1 MRRISIDARQ
11 PAAPALAEAVTILL
25 AGGVVAMPT
34 DTLYGLAADPFS
46 SAAVARVFAVKGRP
60 AERAMPLVAA
70 DVDQVVSQVGPLSEI
85 AHRLASRYWP
95 GPLTL
100 LVTRPPSL
108 PAEVAGG
115 RDEIGVRVPAH
126 AVPRELCRACGRML
140 TATSAN
146 VRGEPASNDPD
157 EVLRSLGRVSVGG
170 SGDTGG
176 VALLLDAGR
185 TPGGAPSTIVDVT
198 GREVRLVRP
207 GAIAWDDVQA
217 CMQRG

>member
-1 MRRISIDARQ
+1 MRRVAIDARQ
-11 PAAPALAEAVTILL
+11 PAEAALAEAVAIVL
-25 AGGVVAMPT
+25 AGGVVVIPT

-46 SAAVARVFAVKGRP
+46 SAAVARVFAVKGRS

-70 DVDQVVSQVGPLSEI
+70 DVDQVVSQIGPLS
-85 AHRLASRYWP
+85 ALARRLASTYWP

-100 LVTRPPSL
+100 VVTRPSSI

-115 RDEIGVRVPAH
+115 GGAIGVRVPAH
-126 AVPRELCRACGRML
+126 AVTRELCRACGRLL

-146 VRGEPASNDPD
+146 LSGEPASNDPD
-157 EVLRSLGRVSVGG
+157 EVARALG
-170 SGDTGG
+170 GG
-176 VALLLDAGR
+176 VDLLLDAGR

-198 GREVRLVRP
+198 GREARLVRS
-207 GAIAWDDVQA
+207 GAIAWDELQA

>member
-1 MRRISIDARQ
+1 MRRVAVDARR
-11 PAAPALAEAVTILL
+11 PAADALAEAVAILQ

-46 SAAVARVFAVKGRP
+46 VDAVARVFAVKGRS

-70 DVDQVVSQVGPLSEI
+70 DLDQIVTQIGPLPEL
-85 AHRLASRYWP
+85 ARRLAMTYWP

-100 LVTRPPSL
+100 LVTRPPSI
-108 PAEVAGG
+108 PPDVAGG
-115 RDEIGVRVPAH
+115 RGEIGVRVPAH
-126 AVPRELCRACGRML
+126 AVTRELCRVYSRLL

-146 VRGEPASNDPD
+146 LSGEPPSNDPD
-157 EVLRSLGRVSVGG
+157 EIARALGA
-170 SGDTGG
+170 G
-176 VALLLDAGR
+176 VDLLLDAGR

-198 GREVRLVRP
+198 GSEPRLVRP

>member
-1 MRRISIDARQ
+1 MRRIAIDAHQ
-11 PAAPALAEAVTILL
+11 PAATALAEAAAILR

-46 SAAVARVFAVKGRP
+46 RAAITRVFAIKGRS

-70 DVDQVVSQVGPLSEI
+70 DVDQVVRQIGPLSEV
-85 AHRLASRYWP
+85 AQRLASMYWP

-100 LVTRPPSL
+100 LVPRPPSI

-115 RDEIGVRVPAH
+115 RGEIGVRVPAH
-126 AVPRELCRACGRML
+126 TVPRELCRAHGRLL

-146 VRGEPASNDPD
+146 LSGEPPSNDPD
-157 EVLRSLGRVSVGG
+157 AVARSLGLAGPL
-170 SGDTGG
+170 G
-176 VALLLDAGR
+176 VDLLLDAGR

-198 GREVRLVRP
+198 GRDVRLVRP
-207 GAIAWDDVQA
+207 GAIAWDEVQA
-217 CMQRG
+217 WLQRG

>member
-1 MRRISIDARQ
+1 MRRVMIDARQ
-11 PAAPALAEAVTILL
+11 PAPGALAEAAAVLL

-46 SAAVARVFAVKGRP
+46 SAAIARVFAIKGRST
-60 AERAMPLVAA
+60 ERAMPLVAA
-70 DVDQVVSQVGPLSEI
+70 DVDQVISQIGPLSEV
-85 AHRLASRYWP
+85 ARRLASRYWP

-100 LVTRPPSL
+100 LVARPPSI
-108 PAEVAGG
+108 PADVAGG
-115 RDEIGVRVPAH
+115 RGEIGVRVPAH
-126 AVPRELCRACGRML
+126 AVPRELCRACGRLL

-146 VRGEPASNDPD
+146 LSGQPASNDPD
-157 EVLRSLGRVSVGG
+157 DVARSLAVDGAVGV
-170 SGDTGG
+170 D
-176 VALLLDAGR
+176 LLLDAVR

-198 GREVRLVRP
+198 GRDVRLVRP

>member
-1 MRRISIDARQ
+1 MRRVTIDALQ
-11 PAAPALAEAVTILL
+11 PAAAALEEAAAVIA

-46 SAAVARVFAVKGRP
+46 EAAVAKVFAVKGRS

-70 DVDQVVSQVGPLSEI
+70 SLEQVMSQVGRLSD
-85 AHRLASRYWP
+85 AAARLAAQYWP

-100 LVTRPPSL
+100 LVARPASIR
-108 PAEVAGG
+108 ADVAGG

-126 AVPRELCRACGRML
+126 AVTRELCRVCGRLL

-146 VRGEPASNDPD
+146 LSGAPATNDPD
-157 EVLRSLGRVSVGG
+157 EVARALPATV
-170 SGDTGG
+170 D
-176 VALLLDAGR
+176 LLLDAGR

-207 GAIAWDDVQA
+207 GAIPWDDVLA
-217 CMQRG
+217 CMQRR

>member
-1 MRRISIDARQ
+1 MRRIAIDARQ
-11 PAAPALAEAVTILL
+11 PAATALAEAAAILR

-46 SAAVARVFAVKGRP
+46 SAAITRVFAVKGRS

-70 DVDQVVSQVGPLSEI
+70 DVDQVVRQIGPLSEV
-85 AHRLASRYWP
+85 AQRLASMYWP

-100 LVTRPPSL
+100 LVARPPSI

-115 RDEIGVRVPAH
+115 RGEIGVRVPAH
-126 AVPRELCRACGRML
+126 TVPRELCRVCGCLL

-146 VRGEPASNDPD
+146 LSGEPPSNDPD
-157 EVLRSLGRVSVGG
+157 AVARSLGIAGPW
-170 SGDTGG
+170 G
-176 VALLLDAGR
+176 VDLLLDAGR

-198 GREVRLVRP
+198 GRDVRLVRP

>member
-1 MRRISIDARQ
+1 MRRVPVDAQQ
-11 PAAPALAEAVTILL
+11 PAAGALAEAVAILR

-46 SAAVARVFAVKGRP
+46 SKAVARVFAVKGRA

-70 DVDQVVSQVGPLSEI
+70 DVDQIVSQIGPLSAI
-85 AHRLASRYWP
+85 ARRLASTYWP

-100 LVTRPPSL
+100 LVARPPAL
-108 PAEVAGG
+108 PADVAGG

-126 AVPRELCRACGRML
+126 AVTRELCRACGRVL

-146 VRGEPASNDPD
+146 LSGEPPSNDPD
-157 EVLRSLGRVSVGG
+157 EIERTLG
-170 SGDTGG
+170 DG
-176 VALLLDAGR
+176 VDLLIDAGR

-198 GREVRLVRP
+198 GKDVRLVRP
-207 GAIAWDDVQA
+207 GAISWDDVQA
-217 CMQRG
+217 CVQRG

>member
-1 MRRISIDARQ
+1 MRRVAVDARQ
-11 PAAPALAEAVTILL
+11 PEAAALAEAATILL

-46 SAAVARVFAVKGRP
+46 VAAVARVFSVKGRS

-70 DVDQVVSQVGPLSEI
+70 DLDQIVTQIGPLPEL
-85 AHRLASRYWP
+85 ARRLAMTYWP

-100 LVTRPPSL
+100 LVARPPSI
-108 PAEVAGG
+108 PADVAGG
-115 RDEIGVRVPAH
+115 RDEVGVRVPAH
-126 AVPRELCRACGRML
+126 AVTRGLCRACGRLL

-146 VRGEPASNDPD
+146 VSGEPPSNDPD
-157 EVLRSLGRVSVGG
+157 AIARALGDRV
-170 SGDTGG
+170 D
-176 VALLLDAGR
+176 LLLDAGH

-198 GREVRLVRP
+198 GSEPRLVRP

>member
-1 MRRISIDARQ
+1 MRRVTVDAHQ
-11 PAAPALAEAVTILL
+11 PAPAALAEAATIVL

-46 SAAVARVFAVKGRP
+46 VAAVARVFSVKGRS

-70 DVDQVVSQVGPLSEI
+70 GLDQIVTQLGPLSDL
-85 AHRLASRYWP
+85 ARRLAMMYWP

-100 LVTRPPSL
+100 LVPRPPSI
-108 PAEVAGG
+108 PADVAGG
-115 RDEIGVRVPAH
+115 RGEVGVRVPAH
-126 AVPRELCRACGRML
+126 AVTRELCRACGRLL

-146 VRGEPASNDPD
+146 LSGEPPSNDPD
-157 EVLRSLGRVSVGG
+157 EIARALGDRV
-170 SGDTGG
+170 D
-176 VALLLDAGR
+176 LLLDAGQ

-198 GREVRLVRP
+198 GSEPRLVRP

>member
-1 MRRISIDARQ
+1 MRRVAIDARQ
-11 PAAPALAEAVTILL
+11 PAAAALAEAAAILL

-46 SAAVARVFAVKGRP
+46 SAAIARVFAVKGRP

-70 DVDQVVSQVGPLSEI
+70 DVDQVVNQIGPLSEL
-85 AHRLASRYWP
+85 ARRLAATYWP

-100 LVTRPPSL
+100 LVQRPRSI
-108 PAEVAGG
+108 PADVAGG
-115 RDEIGVRVPAH
+115 RNEIGIRVPAH
-126 AVPRELCRACGRML
+126 AVTRGLCRACGRLL

-146 VRGEPASNDPD
+146 LSGEPPSSDPD
-157 EVLRSLGRVSVGG
+157 EIERALG
-170 SGDTGG
+170 DG
-176 VALLLDAGR
+176 VDLLLDAGR

-198 GREVRLVRP
+198 GHDARLVRP

>member
-1 MRRISIDARQ
+1 MRRLAIDARQ
-11 PAAPALAEAVTILL
+11 PAAAPLAEAAAILL

-46 SAAVARVFAVKGRP
+46 SAAIARVFAVKGRP
-60 AERAMPLVAA
+60 TERAMPLVAA
-70 DVDQVVSQVGPLSEI
+70 DVDQIITQIGPLSEL
-85 AHRLASRYWP
+85 ARRLAATYWP

-100 LVTRPPSL
+100 LVQRPRSI
-108 PAEVAGG
+108 PADVAGG
-115 RDEIGVRVPAH
+115 RNEIGVRVPAH
-126 AVPRELCRACGRML
+126 AVTRELCRACGRLL

-146 VRGEPASNDPD
+146 LSGEPPSSDPD
-157 EVLRSLGRVSVGG
+157 EIERALG
-170 SGDTGG
+170 DG
-176 VALLLDAGR
+176 VDLLLDAGR

-198 GREVRLVRP
+198 GHDARLVRP

>member
-1 MRRISIDARQ
+1 MRRVTIDARQ
-11 PAAPALAEAVTILL
+11 PAAAVLAEAVTILL

-46 SAAVARVFAVKGRP
+46 TAAVARVFAIKGRP

-70 DVDQVVSQVGPLSEI
+70 DVDQVVRHIGPLSEP
-85 AHRLASRYWP
+85 ARRLASRYWP

-100 LVTRPPSL
+100 LVARPPSM

-115 RDEIGVRVPAH
+115 RGEVGVRVPAH
-126 AVPRELCRACGRML
+126 AVPRELCRACGRLL

-146 VRGEPASNDPD
+146 LSGEPASNDPD
-157 EVLRSLGRVSVGG
+157 DIERSLDVAGG
-170 SGDTGG
+170 MG
-176 VALLLDAGR
+176 VDLLLDAGR

>member
-1 MRRISIDARQ
+1 MRRVTIDARQ
-11 PAAPALAEAVTILL
+11 PAAAVLAEAVAILL

-46 SAAVARVFAVKGRP
+46 TAAVARVFAAKGRS
-60 AERAMPLVAA
+60 ADRGMALVAA
-70 DVDQVVSQVGPLSEI
+70 NIEQVVRDIGPLSDP
-85 AHRLASRYWP
+85 ARRLATRYWP

-100 LVTRPPSL
+100 LMARPASI
-108 PAEVAGG
+108 PAEVTGG
-115 RDEIGVRVPAH
+115 RGEIGVRVPAH
-126 AVPRELCRACGRML
+126 AVPRELCRACGRLL

-146 VRGEPASNDPD
+146 PSGEPASNDPD
-157 EVLRSLGRVSVGG
+157 DVERSLEAAGDVGV
-170 SGDTGG
+170 D
-176 VALLLDAGR
+176 LLLDAGR

-198 GREVRLVRP
+198 GRDVRLVRP